1 MKNRTIGVT
10 VLAFSTIMVAIY
22 SQYAAISLLLTG
34 SAFTVQGSFVAM
46 VTLLTG
52 AVFLGVTATAYAVG
66 FGLWAR
72 RSWSWNGA
80 MAVFL
85 SFFVANIFLSVLA
98 TNFVSAV
105 LPSIGIAAAVLY
117 LQKPAVRAEIIG
129 VSAPSTSA
137 VQRKEGLEAAEPAR

>member
-1 MKNRTIGVT
+1 MKNRSLGVT
-10 VLAFSTIMVAIY
+10 VLAFSTFMVAIY

-34 SAFTVQGSFVAM
+34 SVFTVAGSFVAM

-52 AVFLGVTATAYAVG
+52 AVFLGLTATAYAVG
-66 FGLWAR
+66 FGLWTR

-85 SFFVANIFLSVLA
+85 TLFVANIFLSILA

-105 LPSIGIAAAVLY
+105 IPSVGVIVAVVY
-117 LQKPAVRAEIIG
+117 LQRPAVRAEILGIA
-129 VSAPSTSA
+129 APVTSTAPASD
-137 VQRKEGLEAAEPAR
+137 GLEVARPAH